1 MGRNP
6 DGPCDHEVA
15 MIRVDDL
22 LNNPI
27 SAFLNWPCHATVS
40 GQDNTQITGDW
51 PGAAAR
57 HFTRTTNTMLMV
69 TAGASADIN
78 PIYGPNS
85 KFNDIEAIGQLVGQ
99 EAIDVFA
106 TIETEI
112 PDQIRMIQ
120 SEVPAAGK
128 KRSDSRMPNVS
139 LVKAEDQIIRLSG
152 LKIGSIVLAAISG
165 ELMTEIG
172 MQIKEFSPFKNT
184 FVITHC
190 NGSNGYLCTDAAY
203 NEGGYEPMVSKTM
216 PGTADA
222 IIEHFKHLF
231 QKF

>member
-1 MGRNP
+1 
-6 DGPCDHEVA
+6 V
-15 MIRVDDL
+15 IRVDDL
-22 LNNPI
+22 QNNPI
-27 SAFLNWPCHATVS
+27 AAFLNWPCHATVS
-40 GQDNTQITGDW
+40 GQENTQITGDW

-57 HFTRTTNTMLMV
+57 HFTNGTNIMLMV

-99 EAIDVFA
+99 E
-106 TIETEI
+106 TIEIFSNIKTEI
-112 PDQIRMIQ
+112 PDQIKMVQ
-120 SEVPAAGK
+120 SQLPAAGK

-139 LVKAEDQIIRLSG
+139 LEKADDQIIRMSG
-152 LKIGSIVLAAISG
+152 CKIGSIVLAGISG

-172 MQIKEFSPFKNT
+172 MQIKESSPYKNT
-184 FVITHC
+184 FIITHC

-203 NEGGYEPMVSKTM
+203 REGGYEPMVSKTM

-222 IIEHFKHLF
+222 ILTKFSHLL
-231 QKF
+231 QKI